1 MILFN
6 SKAAHH
12 RGTEDTENNF
22 FYNNAEGVVIKEKN
36 SVPSVP
42 LW

>member
-1 MILFN
+1 M
-6 SKAAHH
+6 SYH
-12 RGTEDTENNF
+12 RGTEDTEKNVFVSEPQALLAN
-22 FYNNAEGVVIKEKN
+22 KN